1 MFANKQEKHSKAMM
15 IPLTMI
21 GVNYLFDM
29 TKKKPIENFSFS
41 SSSLKIRIFLN
52 QKSYMMAIINENDKK

>member
-29 TKKKPIENFSFS
+29 TKKNQ
-41 SSSLKIRIFLN
+41 LKIFHFLLL
-52 QKSYMMAIINENDKK
+52 